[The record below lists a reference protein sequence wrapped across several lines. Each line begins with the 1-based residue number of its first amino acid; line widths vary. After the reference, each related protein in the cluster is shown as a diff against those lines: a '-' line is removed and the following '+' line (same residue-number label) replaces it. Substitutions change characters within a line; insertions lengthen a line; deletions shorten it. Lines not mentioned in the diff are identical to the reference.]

1 MDRLDFRKLAV
12 LTAVSAFLV
21 PPPNAV
27 AQIAISANDGKGV
40 LVDGVNTVPDNP
52 VPDNVAIID
61 LAGKQPR
68 IIAEIA
74 MPTSLVGPPQSVAIA
89 PDRSFALVSAATRI
103 DPANKKKTAPESKL
117 SVIDLKAKPP
127 AVIATHETGAGA
139 SGVAINKTA
148 TLALVANRVEGTVS
162 IFTIAGNKLTP
173 AGKLD
178 LGNAKA
184 GPSAVAFTP
193 DGKRALVTRDGDH
206 KISVLDVE
214 GAKVVHSKRDIH
226 AGLKPYPLEITRD
239 GAFAVIS
246 NVGMGGGD
254 SDTVSLIDLKLNPPR
269 VVDTVAVGPTP
280 ESIGVSP
287 NGRYVAVTVMNG
299 SNKPKASPLHKPNG
313 VVSIYRIG
321 KGKLSKVTEAK
332 AGTWCQGA
340 GWSKD
345 SKTLLVQC
353 MVEQAILVYA
363 FNGKSLT
370 PKGSVKVKGG
380 PGGLGVSQD

>member
-1 MDRLDFRKLAV
+1 ML
-12 LTAVSAFLV
+12 
-21 PPPNAV
+21 
-27 AQIAISANDGKGV
+27 I
-40 LVDGVNTVPDNP
+40 DGVNTVPDSP
-52 VPDNVAIID
+52 VADNVAIID
-61 LAGKQPR
+61 LAGKQPK
-68 IIAEIA
+68 IIAEID

-103 DPANKKKTAPESKL
+103 DAADKKKTAPESKL

-127 AVIATHETGAGA
+127 AVIATHEAGAGA
-139 SGVAINKTA
+139 SGIAINNTG

-162 IFTIAGNKLTP
+162 IFTIAGNKLAP

-178 LGNAKA
+178 LGNPKS

-206 KISVLDVE
+206 KVSVLDVD
-214 GAKVVHSKRDIH
+214 GTKVVLSKRDIH

-239 GAFAVIS
+239 GAYAVIS
-246 NVGMGGGD
+246 NIGMGGGD
-254 SDTVSLIDLKLNPPR
+254 SDTISLIDLKLNPPR
-269 VVDTVAVGPTP
+269 VVDTVGVGPTP
-280 ESIGVSP
+280 ESIGISP

-299 SNKPKASPLHKPNG
+299 SNKPKASPLHNPNG
-313 VVSIYRIG
+313 LVSIYRIG

-345 SKTLLVQC
+345 SKTILVQC

-380 PGGLGVSQD
+380 PGGLAVSRD

>member
-1 MDRLDFRKLAV
+1 MQRPDIRYLGILAALSAAFA
-12 LTAVSAFLV
+12 LTPEVS
-21 PPPNAV
+21 

-40 LVDGVNTVPDNP
+40 LIDGVNTVPDNP

-61 LAGKQPR
+61 LAGKQPK
-68 IIAEIA
+68 IIAEIEV
-74 MPTSLVGPPQSVAIA
+74 PTSLVGPPQSVAIA
-89 PDRSFALVSAATRI
+89 PDKSFALVSAATKI

-139 SGVAINKTA
+139 SGVSINA
-148 TLALVANRVEGTVS
+148 AGTLALVANRVEGTVS
-162 IFTIAGNKLTP
+162 IFTIVGNKLTP
-173 AGKLD
+173 GGKLD
-178 LGNAKA
+178 LGNPKS

-206 KISVLDVE
+206 KVSVLDVD
-214 GAKVVHSKRDIH
+214 GTKVVHSKRDIH

-239 GAFAVIS
+239 GAYAVIS
-246 NVGMGGGD
+246 NIGMSGGD
-254 SDTVSLIDLKLNPPR
+254 SDTISLIDLKLDPPR
-269 VVDTVAVGPTP
+269 AVDTVSVGQTP

-299 SNKPKASPLHKPNG
+299 SNKPKASPFHKPNG
-313 VVSIYRIG
+313 IVSIYRIS
-321 KGKLSKVTEAK
+321 KGKLTKVTEAK

-345 SKTLLVQC
+345 SKTLIVQC
-353 MVEQAILVYA
+353 MVEQELLVYA
-363 FNGKSLT
+363 FNGKSLS

-380 PGGLGVSQD
+380 PGGLGVSRD